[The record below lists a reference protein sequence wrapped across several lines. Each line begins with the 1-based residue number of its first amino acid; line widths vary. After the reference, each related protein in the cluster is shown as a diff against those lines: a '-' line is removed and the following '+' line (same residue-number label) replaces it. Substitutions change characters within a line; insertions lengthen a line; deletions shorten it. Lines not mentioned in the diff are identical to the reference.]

1 MNPVLGLL
9 TALLLAFRTL
19 GNAPLFAADFRLGS
33 PLSDHMV
40 LQREKPVAIWGW
52 GELVSS
58 RVCSHLNPSY
68 CFSHISRTVK
78 RPIR

>member
-52 GELVSS
+52 GGTCLFA
-58 RVCSHLNPSY
+58 CL
-68 CFSHISRTVK
+68 
-78 RPIR
+78 